1 MTKEPISMDKEYT
14 TRDGTPVRIYAT
26 DAGDDEF
33 PVHAAYYEG
42 GQWWQVSYTRYGQLS
57 ANGLDYAV
65 DLIEKPKTH
74 KIVRYMNVYPD
85 GRVSFRYTLF
95 TGLIFTGLIGAFVVA
110 IVLMVYIIL
119 QIFLVPTAWEICNKS
134 ESDRAKV
141 ECMEKHYE

>member
-26 DAGDDEF
+26 DAGDDEC
-33 PVHAAYYEG
+33 PVHAAYYEN

-85 GRVSFRYTLF
+85 GRVSFRSCR
-95 TGLIFTGLIGAFVVA
+95 GVA
-110 IVLMVYIIL
+110 DC
-119 QIFLVPTAWEICNKS
+119 TAKG
-134 ESDRAKV
+134 DRIACVRIELDV
-141 ECMEKHYE
+141 EEGRFDE